1 MKYLPISADIRS
13 SNQITI
19 FTLLFQNTFQN
30 SLEKPEIMQEEDK
43 EMAIA
48 VSEPTDSM
56 RICSVQACMSGDT
69 CVNVCTGEKKKWEFS

>member
-19 FTLLFQNTFQN
+19 FTFLFQNTFQN
-30 SLEKPEIMQEEDK
+30 TLEKPEIMQEEDK

-48 VSEPTDSM
+48 VSEPTDTLYENLLGASM
-56 RICSVQACMSGDT
+56 YVRRY
-69 CVNVCTGEKKKWEFS
+69 VCKCLYGREVEFS